1 MFKIMDCKFMMI
13 IAIGMMMMLT
23 LNAYSVPG
31 TILNALGVM
40 TYLIFIMNYKTVPV
54 VITIMQIKILDQ
66 KVE

>member
-1 MFKIMDCKFMMI
+1 MMI
-13 IAIGMMMMLT
+13 IAIVMMMMLT

>member
-13 IAIGMMMMLT
+13 IAIVMMMMLT